1 MLYNKLNNKSG
12 NFFLIAGPCVVEN
25 EQMVIDIAGNV
36 KDDGIR
42 AIEKHGLFKL
52 SGDKEI
58 MQRMDE
64 LLESFIVQQRMKLP
78 SDTAYRPCYEIV
90 K

>member
-1 MLYNKLNNKSG
+1 MANLELSKNLETHILAANLRRVFSG
-12 NFFLIAGPCVVEN
+12 IV
-25 EQMVIDIAGNV
+25 AGNV

-42 AIEKHGLFKL
+42 AIEKHGNFKI
-52 SGDKEI
+52 SGDHEI

-64 LLESFIVQQRMKLP
+64 LLASFVKQDRMKLP
-78 SDTAYRPCYEIV
+78 SDVAYMPCYEIV